1 MIIIGIDPGLV
12 KTGYGIISI
21 SNNKPELVDFGIISP
36 DSNDTVPN
44 RIFTIFTD
52 VQKLIT
58 EFSPSIFSVEDI
70 FYSRNFKSAMLLGQ
84 ARAAAVL
91 AAAKYKIPIFEYSA
105 KKVKQSVT
113 GNGNADKTQVQYMI
127 MKILNIKNKSMP
139 LDASDALGIA
149 LCHINQVKVNQ
160 LW

>member
-21 SNNKPELVDFGIISP
+21 NDDKPELIDFGIISP
-36 DSNDTVPN
+36 NLSESVPN
-44 RIFTIFTD
+44 RIFTIFSD
-52 VQKLIT
+52 VQELIT
-58 EFSPSIFSVEDI
+58 EFSPSVFSIEDI

-84 ARAAAVL
+84 ARGAAVL

-149 LCHINQVKVNQ
+149 LCHINQVKVDQ
-160 LW
+160 L

>member
-149 LCHINQVKVNQ
+149 LCHINQVEINQ
-160 LW
+160 L

>member
-21 SNNKPELVDFGIISP
+21 RNNKPELVDFGIISP

-70 FYSRNFKSAMLLGQ
+70 FYSRNFKSSMLLGQ

-149 LCHINQVKVNQ
+149 LCHINQVQVNQ